1 MGSGRYAVKELV
13 FLFRPRRSGILN
25 FGTQDRQ
32 THRRQGMKM
41 TEKSTSKGGGRYMAQ
56 DGYRPGLLTEG
67 YKSQIAAIP
76 GKVQGGYTGPSGGGK
91 PSAPTTGSGV
101 APAAPNGGKK

>member
-1 MGSGRYAVKELV
+1 
-13 FLFRPRRSGILN
+13 
-25 FGTQDRQ
+25 
-32 THRRQGMKM
+32 M
-41 TEKSTSKGGGRYMAQ
+41 TEKPTSKSSGRHMAH

-67 YKSQIAAIP
+67 YKPQATAIP

-91 PSAPTTGSGV
+91 PAAPSTGSGV